1 MSTFV
6 SKINKVTFAEI
17 STLPCFIDGHCEIST
32 LIKGESHL
40 CFKVTFSKAGVKNR
54 YFVKSLNEH
63 QLTSSAEVNSHL
75 VAAENGLA
83 PAVIFYS
90 SLWLV
95 SEFIEGYSLQQFC
108 ANHPEFPLSNKVM
121 LAMYLMAKSHLLKAS
136 TEHLVIN
143 VVDLLTGL
151 VNVKIYTKKQKIELL
166 GIIKKITSFQFSNID
181 LVLCHGDLNDENIR
195 LSSAFEASEPT
206 EHVFLVDFECSSLAE
221 AEYDVAMYIAIN
233 QLCVSHLD
241 DVVDS
246 YQQHSTLILNREKT
260 QAYLACCYLING
272 LWYLEAGSES
282 EQGKAFSAKARQQ
295 FLLFDQLALADQK
308 VVPLLQTFL
317 IY

>member
-1 MSTFV
+1 MSTFL

-17 STLPCFIDGHCEIST
+17 SCLPCFIDGHCEVSA

-40 CFKVTFSKAGVKNR
+40 CFKVTFSKGGVKNH

-83 PAVIFYS
+83 PTVIFYS

-95 SEFIEGYSLQQFC
+95 SEFIEGYSLNQFC
-108 ANHPEFPLSNKVM
+108 ANHPKFPLSSKVT

-143 VVDLLTGL
+143 VVELLTGL
-151 VNVKIYTKKQKIELL
+151 VNVKIYTKQQKLELL
-166 GIIKKITSFQFSNID
+166 KIIKTITSFQSSNKK

-195 LSSAFEASEPT
+195 LSADFEASQLT
-206 EHVFLVDFECSSLAE
+206 EKIWLVDFECSSLAE
-221 AEYDVAMYIAIN
+221 AEYDVAMYLAIN
-233 QLCVSHLD
+233 QLSLSNID
-241 DVVDS
+241 EVVGS
-246 YQQHSTLILNREKT
+246 YQQYSALQLNHEKVRD
-260 QAYLACCYLING
+260 YLACCYLING

-282 EQGKAFSAKARQQ
+282 EQAKAFAAKAGQQ
-295 FLLFDQLALADQK
+295 FLIFDQLAFVEEN
-308 VVPLLQTFL
+308 VVTLLNPLLAN
-317 IY
+317 